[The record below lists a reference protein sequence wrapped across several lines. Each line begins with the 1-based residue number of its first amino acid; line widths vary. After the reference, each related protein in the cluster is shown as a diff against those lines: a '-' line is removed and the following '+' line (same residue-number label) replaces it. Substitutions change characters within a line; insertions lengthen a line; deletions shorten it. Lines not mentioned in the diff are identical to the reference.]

1 MKKWNAKFFTDF
13 LFVGAGPAC
22 LSGAIRLRNQI
33 DDHNDALEAEGK
45 EPLNARIMILE
56 KGSDVGAHGI
66 SGAVLDQG
74 RRSVNCSH
82 KLERR

>member
-1 MKKWNAKFFTDF
+1 MSEEMERKLKKSTFYLSELD
-13 LFVGAGPAC
+13 LR

-56 KGSDVGAHGI
+56 KEVTLEHMESQV
-66 SGAVLDQG
+66 
-74 RRSVNCSH
+74 RFWTRERSVNCSM
-82 KLERR
+82 ERR

>member
-1 MKKWNAKFFTDF
+1 MSEEMARKVFHTDF

-45 EPLNARIMILE
+45 RTSECTHHGPR
-56 KGSDVGAHGI
+56 KG
-66 SGAVLDQG
+66 
-74 RRSVNCSH
+74 
-82 KLERR
+82 K